1 MEDMV
6 VNGLD
11 RQSVDFISAKVN
23 HILYILLNFRIYHK
37 ELFFPHSNWITV
49 ISNTTLYIDES
60 FNQCQEKQVK
70 IKIKSK

>member
-23 HILYILLNFRIYHK
+23 HIFYVLLNFRIYHK
-37 ELFFPHSNWITV
+37 ELFFSHSKLNYSYLKHNSV
-49 ISNTTLYIDES
+49 H
-60 FNQCQEKQVK
+60 
-70 IKIKSK
+70 